1 MAASRKQEST
11 GARARTRP
19 QAEGDAEATLL
30 EAELVVRQQRSAPDP
45 KQSPP
50 TVGKTGGRG
59 ARAERPSEGSDRKQA
74 CAPPVE
80 QGRRGKPPAESPKSR
95 GAASKPSAALR
106 SRAGR

>member
-1 MAASRKQEST
+1 MAATRKQEST
-11 GARARTRP
+11 GARTRTRP
-19 QAEGDAEATLL
+19 QAEGEADAALL
-30 EAELVVRQQRSAPDP
+30 DAELVLRQQRSSPDP
-45 KQSPP
+45 REAPP

-95 GAASKPSAALR
+95 GAATRPSAALR
-106 SRAGR
+106 SRADR